1 MTRPDRFTMGI
12 GPNEYGRRYWMNIAV
27 YDTTADMRTA
37 AVRHRPTLDHT
48 GTAEAGAVFQAAN
61 SGHPTYLGIMR
72 FSAEFL
78 NVAAIV
84 HESVHAAL
92 VYVQKTRDVARL
104 HLDAWSDGQRIIDNE
119 EGLAYSVH
127 GISTSLLTH
136 FGLTA

>member
-12 GPNEYGRRYWMNIAV
+12 GPNDYGRRYWLNIAL
-27 YDTTADMRTA
+27 YGTTDDMRA
-37 AVRHRPTLDHT
+37 AAIRHRPDSDPT

-72 FSAEFL
+72 LSAEFL
-78 NVAAIV
+78 NAAAIV

-92 VYVQKTRDVARL
+92 VYVQKSRDVGRL

-119 EGLAYSVH
+119 EALAYSVH

-136 FGLTA
+136 FELTK